1 MQDFGYQY
9 KKRVHR
15 SGYTRFFMIPLK
27 GIVYSK
33 LYNFLSKRP
42 NIPGLQ
48 GVTHSLAEHYVT
60 PKSSVSLEDP
70 SE

>member
-1 MQDFGYQY
+1 MKSSVFYVDPRTILQDFGYQY

-15 SGYTRFFMIPLK
+15 SRYTRFFMIPLK

-48 GVTHSLAEHYVT
+48 RGYTLIS
-60 PKSSVSLEDP
+60 
-70 SE
+70 